1 MAAAILVILVGV
13 GIGALGLVVADI
25 YVVGLI
31 VVVIGAIGVLVAL
44 VDWWRER
51 RSTAAGRRW

>member
-13 GIGALGLVVADI
+13 GIGALGLVVADM

-44 VDWWRER
+44 VDRWRER